1 MTLFVFGINHN
12 TAPIQVREKVA
23 FAPEATPQALM
34 RLVSDTPLQEAA
46 ILSTC
51 NRTEVYGFMPATDN
65 GADPEQIVANW
76 LAQFHALD
84 IEDVQQHSYCRHI
97 DEAARHM
104 MRVACGL
111 DSLVLG
117 EPQILGQLKSSYSV
131 AQQYDTVSSHLN
143 RLFHQSFN
151 TAKQVRTQTAIGES
165 PVSVAFA
172 AVSLARQIF
181 SDFSQQTALL
191 IGAGE
196 TIELVAKHLRES
208 GVKQLMVANRT
219 LERAEQLAMEFGAKA
234 MLLSDIPE
242 QLHNADIVISS
253 TASQLPIL
261 GKGVVESAL
270 KQRKHRL
277 MFMVDIAVPRDIEAE
292 VDDLDDVYLYTVDD
306 LKDVIE
312 EGRRSRQEAARAA
325 EEIIDGGV
333 VEFLQKEKALDAVGT
348 IREFRSKMETIRDTE
363 LAKAM
368 ANLEK
373 GQDPEQVLQRLARD
387 LSNKM
392 MHGPTIYLKQ
402 ANIEDQEQGAQTVQ
416 DIYELNK

>member
-1 MTLFVFGINHN
+1 M
-12 TAPIQVREKVA
+12 
-23 FAPEATPQALM
+23 
-34 RLVSDTPLQEAA
+34 
-46 ILSTC
+46 
-51 NRTEVYGFMPATDN
+51 
-65 GADPEQIVANW
+65 
-76 LAQFHALD
+76 
-84 IEDVQQHSYCRHI
+84 
-97 DEAARHM
+97 
-104 MRVACGL
+104 
-111 DSLVLG
+111 
-117 EPQILGQLKSSYSV
+117 
-131 AQQYDTVSSHLN
+131 
-143 RLFHQSFN
+143 
-151 TAKQVRTQTAIGES
+151 
-165 PVSVAFA
+165 AFA

-402 ANIEDQEQGAQTVQ
+402 ASIEEQEQGAQTVQ